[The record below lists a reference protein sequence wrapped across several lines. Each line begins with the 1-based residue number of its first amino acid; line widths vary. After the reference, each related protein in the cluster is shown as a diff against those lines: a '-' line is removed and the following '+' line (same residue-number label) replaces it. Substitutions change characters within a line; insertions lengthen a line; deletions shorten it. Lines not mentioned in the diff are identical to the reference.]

1 VLLLAVDVRHLIS
14 LRMAANWGIRPE
26 SGSALLPRDE
36 RETAARPMKS
46 AIQVRTVA
54 HMARNGYLE
63 RLRHV
68 PAFRHCTRRQL
79 EEVARLVDVV
89 ELPAGTVE
97 LDRRELVVT
106 LDPVRALV
114 VGRQALPVLLELAP
128 QLVTEPQEE
137 VAWRAGSTTP
147 ALRLHPA

>member
-1 VLLLAVDVRHLIS
+1 
-14 LRMAANWGIRPE
+14 
-26 SGSALLPRDE
+26 
-36 RETAARPMKS
+36 MKPAS
-46 AIQVRTVA
+46 HVRTVER
-54 HMARNGYLE
+54 MARNGYLE
-63 RLRHV
+63 RLRAV
-68 PAFRHCTRRQL
+68 PAFRHCTHGQL

-114 VGRQALPVLLELAP
+114 VGRRALPVLLEIAPELA
-128 QLVTEPQEE
+128 TDPQEE
-137 VAWRAGSTTP
+137 VAWRAGSTAP

>member
-1 VLLLAVDVRHLIS
+1 MTPA
-14 LRMAANWGIRPE
+14 LRF
-26 SGSALLPRDE
+26 
-36 RETAARPMKS
+36 
-46 AIQVRTVA
+46 RTVVG
-54 HMARNGYLE
+54 MARNGYLK
-63 RLRHV
+63 RLGAT

-79 EEVARLVDVV
+79 EQVARLVDVV

-114 VGRQALPVLLELAP
+114 VGRQALPVLLEIAP
-128 QLVTEPQEE
+128 DLVTEPREE
-137 VAWRAGSTTP
+137 HEEEGAWRAGSTAP

>member
-1 VLLLAVDVRHLIS
+1 MMPTACFPTVDR
-14 LRMAANWGIRPE
+14 
-26 SGSALLPRDE
+26 
-36 RETAARPMKS
+36 
-46 AIQVRTVA
+46 
-54 HMARNGYLE
+54 MARNGYLE
-63 RLRHV
+63 HLRHI

-106 LDPVRALV
+106 LDSVRALV
-114 VGRQALPVLLELAP
+114 VGRRALPVLLEIAPELATDP
-128 QLVTEPQEE
+128 REE
-137 VAWRAGSTTP
+137 VEWQAGSQTR